1 MSPAAAAVLA
11 FVASLPSQDEIRQNA
26 ASPPEGAKLEQAARA
41 VLDCYHPS
49 GTFVDAQVTQT
60 PWGGSHR
67 LDADRSAI
75 VRISWKGG
83 VLGTPYTLYVAVL
96 GKSPSAARTVLLS
109 DNAKIPAS
117 PDCKFDNWVQ
127 PTATR

>member
-1 MSPAAAAVLA
+1 MGAAAAAVLA
-11 FVASLPSQDEIRQNA
+11 FVASLPPQDEIRHNA
-26 ASPPEGAKLEQAARA
+26 VTPPAEGRLEQAARA

-49 GTFVDAQVTQT
+49 GTFVEAQVTQT

-67 LDADRSAI
+67 HDAERSAI
-75 VRISWKGG
+75 VRIGWKGG
-83 VLGTPYTLYVAVL
+83 VFGTPYTLYVAML
-96 GKSPSAARTVLLS
+96 GRAPAAVRTVLLS